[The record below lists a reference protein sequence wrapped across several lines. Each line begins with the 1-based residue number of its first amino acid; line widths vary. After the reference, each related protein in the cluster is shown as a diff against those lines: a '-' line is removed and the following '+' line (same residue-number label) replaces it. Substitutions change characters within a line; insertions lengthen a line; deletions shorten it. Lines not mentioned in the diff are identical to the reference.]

1 MQIKMYEALKLNH
14 NEASKPTFD
23 VLKWW
28 FSNKETLPDLCLL
41 VKQFLC
47 IPATSTPSERSFSIA
62 GNICTKNR
70 NRLLPENVNMLCF
83 LRNNLKHIPTDTE
96 VLDLELNNDTCES
109 DNISESASDSDF
121 DSSDDE

>member
-1 MQIKMYEALKLNH
+1 MYEALKLNH
-14 NEASKPTFD
+14 NEATKPTFD

-28 FSNKETLPDLCLL
+28 FSAKETLPDLCLL

-62 GNICTKNR
+62 GNISTKNR
-70 NRLLPENVNMLCF
+70 NRLLPENVNMLYF

-109 DNISESASDSDF
+109 DNNSESASDSDF